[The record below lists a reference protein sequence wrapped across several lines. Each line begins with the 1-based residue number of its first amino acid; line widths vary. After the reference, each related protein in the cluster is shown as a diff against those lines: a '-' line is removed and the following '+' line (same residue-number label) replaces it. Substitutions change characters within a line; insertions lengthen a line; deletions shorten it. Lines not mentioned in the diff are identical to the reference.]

1 MKILSINFGFNGS
14 FSLLVDGKIIK
25 HTSFHKINYGNDR
38 NIIKD
43 TSLSSFMWGAD
54 ITLDE
59 IDWVVLVGY
68 KESDF
73 NFDRVAFV
81 PDSEYEISPHY
92 TRKDFRLESKQVTD
106 LGSLNPPFTKKP
118 YDYIK
123 GHFIYKDFVIKSY
136 IISPDLSYN
145 AYGYLTS
152 NFTNSIN
159 ITVSSFDETPVDGSV
174 VSVSKGNNISIVN
187 RPMISV
193 GKLYPKIT
201 ELLGFGLGYLNRST
215 LCDMSTRYNIPENL
229 KDIIDEGVNN
239 PLSKIKDNYELNFF
253 FQHSTSQYKQDEKRH
268 KQIPFS
274 SFNVDDINSKYALKT
289 AAITQRVIENTVIKL
304 INESVNNYSGNFT
317 HNITLSGSVFENRRL
332 NTKIL
337 QTFPELNIHISPFN
351 SEEVTSLGGA
361 LYVNMIEGTRRIYN
375 RDFILSTSPYYG
387 SYENLGDEIN
397 YSDLSLKLKTDL
409 IGYKTNNPECTEK
422 SYGYTG
428 ILFDVN
434 SKGFINTK
442 SLMIKNPFEKPV
454 VLISEEFY
462 VKHFNNVKYTYNN
475 NTLSKPKKPHL
486 FKEFIHDDGYVNLFV
501 VNETVTPFLHRIL
514 KNTNNEYLG
523 HYDFTSVKNKHINY
537 IQTLFEISDDLDI
550 KTLIIDNK
558 IHHIE

>member
-14 FSLLVDGKIIK
+14 FSLIVDGKIIK

-38 NIIKD
+38 NIIKPESIS
-43 TSLSSFMWGAD
+43 TFISETN
-54 ITLDE
+54 ITLDK

-68 KESDF
+68 KETDF
-73 NFDRVAFV
+73 ITDNVAFI
-81 PDSEYEISPHY
+81 PDREYEISPQL
-92 TRKDFRLESKQVTD
+92 TRRDLRLQSKQVTE
-106 LGSLNPPFTKKP
+106 LGSLNPPFTKKS
-118 YDYIK
+118 YDYVK
-123 GHFIYKDFVIKSY
+123 GYFLYKDSVIRSY
-136 IISPDLSYN
+136 IVSPDLSYN

-159 ITVSSFDETPVDGSV
+159 ITVSSFDETPIDGSI

-201 ELLGFGLGYLNRST
+201 ELLGFGLGYINRST

-239 PLSKIKDNYELNFF
+239 PLSKVKDNYELNFF

-274 SFNVDDINSKYALKT
+274 SFNMADINSKYALKT
-289 AAITQRVIENTVIKL
+289 ASITQRVVENTVIKL
-304 INESVNNYSGNFT
+304 IDESVNNYSGNFT

-337 QTFPELNIHISPFN
+337 ETFPNLKIHISPFN

-361 LYVNMIEGTRRIYN
+361 LYVNMIEGNRRIYN
-375 RDFILSTSPYYG
+375 RDFILSTSPYYD
-387 SYENLGDEIN
+387 SYKNLGETIN
-397 YSDLSLKLKTDL
+397 YSELSIKLENDL
-409 IGYKTNNPECTEK
+409 IGYKFNNPECTEK

-428 ILFDVN
+428 ILFDVD
-434 SKGFINTK
+434 SKGFIDKK
-442 SLMIKNPFEKPV
+442 SLLIKRPFEKPV

-462 VKHFNNVKYTYNN
+462 LKHFNDVKYTYDN

-501 VNETVTPFLHRIL
+501 VNETVTPFLYNIL
-514 KNTNNEYLG
+514 KETGNEYLG
-523 HYDFTSVKNKHINY
+523 HYDFTSVKNNHINY
-537 IQTLFEISDDLDI
+537 FKTLFEISYDLGI

-558 IHHIE
+558 IHNIE